1 MAIRRDTMQENVFK
15 PTRAAVFQNVL
26 TAVTE
31 PTVVAPSAA
40 TVRALVSVL
49 RELDRE
55 GDGVS
60 NRLLSTEVAFN
71 DARGDFLVA
80 SAAADLVASDRLEL
94 RTTDEFALPVVVA
107 TEAVVALLPMG
118 TRVAGLG
125 TDDESFVATATEHVE
140 DLWTA
145 AEVGTLHT
153 PARSRVRETLEAEFG
168 PDVAADF
175 DAGLDALETARTSE
189 AGVGEVTLGLL
200 VAAKHEEQ
208 IYEISKWGDDIG
220 LASEAA
226 FSLTK
231 NQLEEEG
238 LIESEKTYRERGR
251 PRHRLLLADD
261 RLRDADAA
269 DLATTTQKLL
279 TNTG

>member
-15 PTRAAVFQNVL
+15 PTRAAVFQDVL

-49 RELDRE
+49 AEL
-55 GDGVS
+55 DGVS
-60 NRLLSTEVAFN
+60 VRLLSTEAAFK

-80 SAAADLVASDRLEL
+80 SAAADLVAVDRLEI
-94 RTTDEFALPVVVA
+94 RTSDEFALPVIIA

-118 TRVAGLG
+118 TRVAGLV
-125 TDDESFVATATEHVE
+125 TDDEPFVATATEHVAE
-140 DLWTA
+140 LWTA
-145 AEVGTLHT
+145 AEPATLHT

-175 DAGLDALETARTSE
+175 DAGLGALETARTSE
-189 AGVGEVTLGLL
+189 AGVGEVTLSLL

-208 IYEISKWGDDIG
+208 IYEISKWGDDVG
-220 LASEAA
+220 LASEAT

-231 NQLEEEG
+231 NQLEEQG
-238 LIESEKTYRERGR
+238 LIESEKTQRERGR
-251 PRHRLLLADD
+251 PRHRLVLADD
-261 RLRDADAA
+261 RLRDADAVE
-269 DLATTTQKLL
+269 LATTAQKLL
-279 TNTG
+279 TDTG